1 MAKAKKLPSGSWRV
15 QVFVGLD
22 ENGKQIRKS
31 FTAPTKKEAEFMA
44 AEFKARHKEI
54 AKDASAMTLAEGI
67 DKYIAFKGGTISPS
81 TVVGY
86 RVIQRNALKRIM
98 NTKMNKLTVSDIQAA
113 INAEVNVKSSKTIQ
127 NEIGLVKSV
136 LKMYAPHLSLDCL
149 TLPQKEKF
157 EAQKLTLSETITLF
171 KAIVQEPDEWGIPL
185 LLAMCGGLRAS
196 EIAGLTWGNY
206 DPEKRRI
213 YIKTALVIDEDGNKV
228 RKQTKTTE
236 SKRDFTIP
244 QILADKL
251 ATDNNVGNKSAPI
264 VTVTMKVAR
273 NRLHAVCKANNIPD
287 IRLHDLRH
295 LNASIM
301 AYLGIP
307 SKYAM
312 ERGGWDDINTMDK
325 IYQFTFEDEK
335 KMIDDKINNFFD
347 SLIE

>member
-31 FTAPTKKEAEFMA
+31 FTAPTKKEAEFLA

-54 AKDASAMTLAEGI
+54 AKDTSAMTLSEGI
-67 DKYIAFKGGTISPS
+67 DKYIAFKGGTLSPS
-81 TVVGY
+81 TVLGY
-86 RVIQRNALKRIM
+86 RIIQRNAFKAIM
-98 NTKMNKLTVSDIQAA
+98 NVKMNKLNVDSIQAA
-113 INAEVNVKSSKTIQ
+113 INSEVGEKSPKTIS
-127 NEIGLVKSV
+127 NELTLVKSV
-136 LKMYAPHLSLDCL
+136 LKMYAPHLSLTAL

-157 EAQKLTLSETITLF
+157 EAQKLTMSETITLF
-171 KAIVQEPDEWGIPL
+171 KAIVQAPDEYGIPM

-196 EIAGLTWGNY
+196 EIEGLTWGNY
-206 DPEKRRI
+206 DSVKRKI
-213 YIKTALVIDEDGNKV
+213 YIKTAVVLNENREKV
-228 RKQTKTTE
+228 RKQTKTVE
-236 SKRDFTIP
+236 SKRSFAIP
-244 QILADKL
+244 QTLANKFVIGDK
-251 ATDNNVGNKSAPI
+251 TESI
-264 VTVTMKVAR
+264 VKVRMAAVR
-273 NRLHAVCKANNIPD
+273 KRLDAICRKNNIPE

-301 AYLGIP
+301 LYLGIP

-335 KMIDDKINNFFD
+335 KAIDDKINDFFD
-347 SLIE
+347 SLIEQG

>member
-44 AEFKARHKEI
+44 AEFQARHKEI
-54 AKDASAMTLAEGI
+54 AKDSSAMTLSEGI
-67 DKYIAFKGGTISPS
+67 DKYIAFKGGTLSPS
-81 TVVGY
+81 TVAGY
-86 RVIQRNALKRIM
+86 RVIQRNAFKTIM
-98 NTKMNKLTVSDIQAA
+98 NTKMNRLTVSGIQAA
-113 INAEVNVKSSKTIQ
+113 INAEVGVKSPKTIT

-157 EAQKLTLSETITLF
+157 EAQKLTMSETITLF
-171 KAIVQEPDEWGIPL
+171 KLIVQEPDEYAIPL

-196 EIAGLTWGNY
+196 EIVGLTWGNY
-206 DPEKRRI
+206 EPDTRRI
-213 YIKTALVIDEDGNKV
+213 YVKTAVVLDADRNKV

-236 SKRDFTIP
+236 SKRNFAIP
-244 QILADKL
+244 QTLANKFVIGDK
-251 ATDNNVGNKSAPI
+251 TEPI
-264 VTVTMKVAR
+264 VKVPMDTVREK
-273 NRLHAVCKANNIPD
+273 LHALCKKNNIPD

-301 AYLGIP
+301 LYLGIP

-335 KMIDDKINNFFD
+335 KAIDDKINNFFD
-347 SLIE
+347 SLADG

>member
-54 AKDASAMTLAEGI
+54 AKDSSAMTLTEGI
-67 DKYIAFKGGTISPS
+67 DSYIKFKGGTLSPS
-81 TVVGY
+81 TVAGY
-86 RVIQRNALKRIM
+86 RSIQRNAFPSIM
-98 NTKMNKLTVSDIQAA
+98 NVKMNKLSVSSIQAA
-113 INAEVNVKSSKTIQ
+113 INAEVNIKSSTTIQ
-127 NEIGLVKSV
+127 NETVLVKSV
-136 LKMYAPHLSLDCL
+136 LKMYAPHLSLTAL

-157 EAQKLTLSETITLF
+157 ESQKLTLSETITLF
-171 KAIVQEPDEWGIPL
+171 KLIVQEPDEYAIPL

-196 EIAGLTWGNY
+196 EIIGLTWGNY
-206 DPEKRRI
+206 EPDTRRI
-213 YIKTALVIDEDGNKV
+213 YVKSAIVVDEHGNKV

-244 QILADKL
+244 KTLAKKLVVGDK
-251 ATDNNVGNKSAPI
+251 SEPI
-264 VTVTMKVAR
+264 VTVTMKVTR
-273 NRLHAVCKANNIPD
+273 NKLHALCRKNNIPD

-301 AYLGIP
+301 LYLGIP

-312 ERGGWDDINTMDK
+312 ERGGWDDIETMDK

-347 SLIE
+347 SLTTDG